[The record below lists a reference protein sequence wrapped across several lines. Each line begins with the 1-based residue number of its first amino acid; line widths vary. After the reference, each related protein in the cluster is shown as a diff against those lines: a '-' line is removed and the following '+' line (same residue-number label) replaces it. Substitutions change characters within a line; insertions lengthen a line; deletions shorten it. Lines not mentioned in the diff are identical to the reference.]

1 MNSAQSRSSRRALDR
16 RLSQLPPNSA
26 FTPPVRGWIRA
37 VRNAL
42 GMSGADLAARLQVTP
57 ASVSDI
63 ERSESQGSIRLDTLE
78 RAAEAMGC
86 DLVYALI
93 PRGSLTEIVQRKA
106 REKVEE
112 QTRAVSRA
120 MDLEAQSTRVD
131 DDVVLEEMERL
142 IASGQLWK

>member
-1 MNSAQSRSSRRALDR
+1 VDR
-16 RLSQLPPNSA
+16 RLSQLPSASA
-26 FTPPVRGWIRA
+26 FNPPARGGIRA

-42 GMSGADLAARLQVTP
+42 GMSGADLAARLQVTA

-63 ERSESQGSIRLDTLE
+63 ERSESQGRIRLDTLE
-78 RAAEAMGC
+78 RAAAAMGC

-106 REKVEE
+106 REKVPE

-131 DDVVLEEMERL
+131 DEVVLEGDVDLHPGRAEP
-142 IASGQLWK
+142 G

>member
-16 RLSQLPPNSA
+16 RLSQLPPASA
-26 FTPPVRGWIRA
+26 FTPPARGWIRA

-42 GMSGADLAARLQVTP
+42 GMSGADLAARLQVAP
-57 ASVSDI
+57 ASVSDV
-63 ERSESQGSIRLDTLE
+63 ERSESQGRIRLDTLE

-93 PRGSLTEIVQRKA
+93 PHGGLAEIVQRQA

-120 MDLEAQSTRVD
+120 MDLEAQSTQVD
-131 DDVVLEEMERL
+131 DEVVLEEMERL

>member
-1 MNSAQSRSSRRALDR
+1 
-16 RLSQLPPNSA
+16 
-26 FTPPVRGWIRA
+26 

-93 PRGSLTEIVQRKA
+93 PRGSLNETVQRKA

-112 QTRAVSRA
+112 QTRAVARA

-131 DDVVLEEMERL
+131 DEVVLEEMERL
-142 IASGQLWK
+142 IASGKLWK